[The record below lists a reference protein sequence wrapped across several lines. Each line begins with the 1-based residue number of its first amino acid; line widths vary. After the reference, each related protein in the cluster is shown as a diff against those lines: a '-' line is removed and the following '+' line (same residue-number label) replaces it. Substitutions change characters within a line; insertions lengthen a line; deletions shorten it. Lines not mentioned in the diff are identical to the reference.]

1 MLEEI
6 FTALTLA
13 LTGSSGL
20 ALSAAFAWGVVSV
33 LLSPCHLSSIPLV
46 IGYISTK
53 EECTAGRTFLLALL
67 FAVGILIT
75 IALLGVLT
83 AAMGRLLGDIGFW
96 GNLLVAVVFFVMG
109 LALLDIVHLSW
120 ALPVGDSMR
129 GRGFSGA
136 LVLGLLFGVGSGP
149 LHICLYGPHPG
160 RGLRDGLVKPSY
172 GNIASAGLRAWP
184 LQRDRPCRHACSICC
199 ALSCL
204 DICIS
209 RCTVDAQ
216 GDGRAGDPGRG
227 IQRVIDLLKQ
237 FRTVLSLKRKEFV
250 TMARDKVLFV
260 CIHNSARSQMA
271 EAYLNRLGR

>member
-13 LTGSSGL
+13 LAGSSGL

-33 LLSPCHLSSIPLV
+33 LLSPCHVSSIPLV

-53 EECTAGRTFLLALL
+53 EDCTAGRTFLLALL

-75 IALLGVLT
+75 IALLGLLT

-96 GNLLVAVVFFVMG
+96 GNLLVAVIFFVMG

-136 LVLGLLFGVGSGP
+136 LVLGLLFG
-149 LHICLYGPHPG
+149 
-160 RGLRDGLVKPSY
+160 
-172 GNIASAGLRAWP
+172 AGLGPCTFAFLAPILGVVFGTAAASTPMAISLLLAFALGHCSVIVLAGTLAQFVARYLAWTSASP
-184 LQRDRPCRHACSICC
+184 GARWMRKAMGVLVI
-199 ALSCL
+199 L
-204 DICIS
+204 
-209 RCTVDAQ
+209 
-216 GDGRAGDPGRG
+216 AG
-227 IQRVIDLLKQ
+227 VYNM
-237 FRTVLSLKRKEFV
+237 SLIF
-250 TMARDKVLFV
+250 
-260 CIHNSARSQMA
+260 
-271 EAYLNRLGR
+271 